1 MRMRST
7 GPSLAINQEHS
18 SFVIYKVCCIFWT
31 LRYNLTVKR
40 YLGIVSPLILFVL
53 LFFTIPARADGG
65 GWPTSTPTITPTNAP
80 VYVPSS
86 TPFPVT
92 EITTTP
98 TPAYPY
104 PAIDTSGSTM
114 ITPPALSP
122 LTEIGGKA
130 NPEAPAAGSNAATS
144 SQASKGLLGGS
155 AACWP
160 IAIIALLVG
169 IALLNWLRSGIRRG
183 T

>member
-1 MRMRST
+1 VT
-7 GPSLAINQEHS
+7 
-18 SFVIYKVCCIFWT
+18 CCIFLT

-40 YLGIVSPLILFVL
+40 TLIISLL
-53 LFFTIPARADGG
+53 ALCIPLFFATPACADGG
-65 GWPTSTPTITPTNAP
+65 GWPTATPTITPTSVP
-80 VYVPSS
+80 VLVPTS

-98 TPAYPY
+98 TSAYPY
-104 PAIDTSGSTM
+104 PAVDTSGSTM

-122 LTEIGGKA
+122 LTETGGKA
-130 NPEAPAAGSNAATS
+130 NPEAPAASSNATTS
-144 SQASKGLLGGS
+144 SQASKGLLEGS